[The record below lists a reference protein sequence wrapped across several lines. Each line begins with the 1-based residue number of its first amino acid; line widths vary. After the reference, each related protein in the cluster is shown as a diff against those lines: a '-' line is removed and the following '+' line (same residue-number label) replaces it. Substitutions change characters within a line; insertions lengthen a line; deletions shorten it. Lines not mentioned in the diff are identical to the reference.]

1 MRIEPLKL
9 DGLFL
14 LTPEPREDSR
24 GSFTRLFDVDAFRAA
39 GLNTTW
45 LQESRSYTARR
56 HTVRGLHASLPP
68 AVEGKTITAV
78 RGEVLWVS
86 VDIRRGS
93 RTFGR
98 WESVRLAG
106 GVYSTLYAAR
116 GFAHGCV
123 SLTDHCD
130 LLLRADTRYSDQ
142 HGTGIAWNDPDL
154 AIDWQLGGAEPV
166 ISDRDRQYPNFRHFT
181 DTVGGVEL

>member
-1 MRIEPLKL
+1 MHIEPLTL
-9 DGLFL
+9 SGLVL
-14 LTPEPREDSR
+14 VTPEPRPDNR
-24 GSFTRLFDVDAFRAA
+24 GSFTRLFDVDAFAAA

-68 AVEGKTITAV
+68 ALEGKTITAV

-93 RTFGR
+93 ATFGR
-98 WESVRLAG
+98 WQSVRLSG
-106 GVYSTLYAAR
+106 SIYSTLYAAR

-123 SLTDHCD
+123 SLTDGCD

-142 HGTGIAWNDPDL
+142 HGTGIAWDDPQL
-154 AIDWQLGGAEPV
+154 AIDWQLAGATPI
-166 ISDRDRQYPNFRHFT
+166 ISDRDRQYPSFKHFA